1 MANINGGT
9 ANVNTLKQPRG
20 NSGSYGYARLYSL
33 YQETLASCN
42 SPMTYQ
48 VQWGQTLSNIK
59 NIMLESEYTANDV
72 VNVIF
77 DVYIGNE
84 PSVSSAV
91 GNGNMFLAG
100 SLRKSR
106 DLPYIANEGINPE
119 YASGN
124 ALIDFHTFTV
134 DISSIVKNYL
144 TYTLTPLLK
153 GSPSSQFAMSGNY
166 NTNNLLDYTSIS
178 GTDRFVD
185 VRARF
190 EVYEQ
195 DPSISKK
202 LIEAAGH
209 KDFNVVGVI
218 NAAIQHT
225 DSISLNN
232 YIFTNDVETA
242 SKKFLSNCPNDNFA
256 YSTVES
262 YKSIRLDDEGEFL
275 SWWQLRLAND
285 AFPNYDYDMTDFYMY
300 IVTTE
305 SDGSNNTAS
314 LRDFQETLG
323 NDTGTF
329 NSTWWVTGFTP
340 TITDN
345 PYLYKVL
352 SQNISPAFINS
363 VTAGTI
369 TSDTESYEV
378 RLICSGGT
386 LGASKRVS
394 ESRFYRI
401 DKETKNPAY
410 DFVRFHWLNRM
421 GGIDSYTAKRNIT
434 ETVQANKIFFE
445 RKSPNPRYAQQ
456 YSASNVYGFKTS
468 RDPVGSDLYKPSVNT
483 FSIEATRSNTVYTEP
498 LNDVESKWL
507 EEIITSPNVWIELLT
522 DAGKY
527 NSQANPESHPSYRD
541 YFAVTINNSELETV
555 NQELG
560 LVKFNLTYTMANGI
574 NTQSN

>member
-1 MANINGGT
+1 MATINGGT
-9 ANVNTLKQPRG
+9 TNVNALKQPRG
-20 NSGSYGYARLYSL
+20 TLANYGYGESDNQVLV
-33 YQETLASCN
+33 SCN
-42 SPMTYQ
+42 SPMIYQ
-48 VQWGQTLSNIK
+48 LQWGQTLANIK

-84 PSVSSAV
+84 IGVSSNAGV
-91 GNGNMFLAG
+91 GSMVLAG

-124 ALIDFHTFTV
+124 TLIDFHTFTV

-144 TYTLTPLLK
+144 TYTLTPILK

-178 GTDRFVD
+178 GTDRIVD

-190 EVYEQ
+190 EIYEQ
-195 DPSISKK
+195 DPSVSKK

-209 KDFNVVGVI
+209 KDLNAVGVI

-225 DSISLNN
+225 DKIGLNK
-232 YIFTNDVETA
+232 YAFTNGSLTA
-242 SKKFLSNCPNDNFA
+242 SKKFLSNCPNDNFS

-262 YKSIRLDDEGEFL
+262 YKSIRLDDEGEYL
-275 SWWQLRLAND
+275 SWWQYRLANNGN
-285 AFPNYDYDMTDFYMY
+285 PTYTYDMTDFYMY

-305 SDGSNNTAS
+305 SDGSSKTAS

-329 NSTWWVTGFTP
+329 NSTWWASGYNPST
-340 TITDN
+340 

-363 VTAGTI
+363 VTANTI

-378 RLICSGGT
+378 KLICSGGT

-394 ESRFYRI
+394 EGRFYRI

-445 RKSPNPRYAQQ
+445 RKSPNPLYAQQ
-456 YSASNVYGFKTS
+456 YSSSNVYGFTTS

-522 DAGKY
+522 EAGDW
-527 NSQANPESHPSYRD
+527 NRDRNPESHPSQRD
-541 YFAVTINNSELETV
+541 YFAVTINNSEVETV

>member
-1 MANINGGT
+1 MAYINGGT
-9 ANVNTLKQPRG
+9 ANINALKQPRG
-20 NSGSYGYARLYSL
+20 TLTSYGYSESDNQVLL
-33 YQETLASCN
+33 SCN
-42 SPMTYQ
+42 NPMIYQ
-48 VQWGQTLSNIK
+48 LQWGQTLGRIK

-84 PSVSSAV
+84 IGVSSNV
-91 GNGNMFLAG
+91 GGGNMVLAG

-106 DLPYIANEGINPE
+106 DLPYIANEGINPQ
-119 YASGN
+119 YTTGN

-144 TYTLTPLLK
+144 TYTLTPILK

-190 EVYEQ
+190 EIYEQ

-202 LIEAAGH
+202 LIEAEGY
-209 KDFNVVGVI
+209 KDLNVVGVI

-225 DSISLNN
+225 DNAGLNN
-232 YIFTNDVETA
+232 YVFTNGSETA
-242 SKKFLSNCPNDNFA
+242 SKKFLSNCKNDNFA

-262 YKSIRLDDEGEFL
+262 YKSIRLDDEGEYL
-275 SWWQLRLAND
+275 SWWQYRLAND
-285 AFPNYDYDMTDFYMY
+285 GSPTYTYDMTDFYMY

-305 SDGSNNTAS
+305 SDGSINTAS

-329 NSTWWVTGFTP
+329 NSTWWA
-340 TITDN
+340 TIYN
-345 PYLYKVL
+345 PSSSYIYKVL

-378 RLICSGGT
+378 KLICSGAT

-445 RKSPNPRYAQQ
+445 RKSPNPLYAQQ
-456 YSASNVYGFKTS
+456 YSASNVYGFTTS

-522 DAGKY
+522 EAGDW
-527 NSQANPESHPSYRD
+527 NRDRNPESHPSQRD
-541 YFAVTINNSELETV
+541 YFAVTINNSEVETV

>member
-1 MANINGGT
+1 MATINGTTG
-9 ANVNTLKQPRG
+9 NVNALKQPRG
-20 NSGSYGYARLYSL
+20 TLTSYGYGESDNQVLV
-33 YQETLASCN
+33 SCN
-42 SPMTYQ
+42 SPMIYQ
-48 VQWGQTLSNIK
+48 LQWGQTLTNIK

-84 PSVSSAV
+84 YNVS
-91 GNGNMFLAG
+91 GNAGGGNMVLAG

-124 ALIDFHTFTV
+124 SLIDFHTFTV

-144 TYTLTPLLK
+144 TYTLTPILK

-166 NTNNLLDYTSIS
+166 TTNNLLDYTSIS
-178 GTDRFVD
+178 GTDRIVD

-190 EVYEQ
+190 EIYEQ
-195 DPSISKK
+195 DPSVSKK

-209 KDFNVVGVI
+209 KDLNALGVI

-225 DSISLNN
+225 DKIGLNK
-232 YIFTNDVETA
+232 YAFTNGSETA
-242 SKKFLSNCPNDNFA
+242 SKKFLSNCRNDNFS

-262 YKSIRLDDEGEFL
+262 YKSIRLDDEGEYL
-275 SWWQLRLAND
+275 SWWQYRLAND
-285 AFPNYDYDMTDFYMY
+285 GSPTYNYDMTDFYMY
-300 IVTTE
+300 IVTTQ
-305 SDGSNNTAS
+305 SDGSSNNAA

-329 NSTWWVTGFTP
+329 NSTWWGATGYNPST
-340 TITDN
+340 
-345 PYLYKVL
+345 PYLWKVL

-378 RLICSGGT
+378 KLICSGAT
-386 LGASKRVS
+386 LGTSKRVS

-445 RKSPNPRYAQQ
+445 RKSPNPLYAQQ
-456 YSASNVYGFKTS
+456 YNTSNVYGFTTS

-522 DAGKY
+522 EAGDW
-527 NSQANPESHPSYRD
+527 NRDRNPESHPSQRD
-541 YFAVTINNSELETV
+541 YFAVTINNSEVETV

>member
-1 MANINGGT
+1 MATINGGT
-9 ANVNTLKQPRG
+9 ANINALKQPRG
-20 NSGSYGYARLYSL
+20 TLTSYGYSESDNQVLL
-33 YQETLASCN
+33 SCN
-42 SPMTYQ
+42 NPMIYQ
-48 VQWGQTLSNIK
+48 LQWGQTLANVK
-59 NIMLESEYTANDV
+59 NIMLESDYVANDV

-84 PSVSSAV
+84 IGVSSSI
-91 GNGNMFLAG
+91 GGGNMVLAG

-106 DLPYIANEGINPE
+106 DLPYIANEGISPE
-119 YASGN
+119 YVTGN
-124 ALIDFHTFTV
+124 DLIDFHTFTV

-144 TYTLTPLLK
+144 TYTLTPILK

-166 NTNNLLDYTSIS
+166 TTNNLLDYTSIS

-190 EVYEQ
+190 EIYEQ

-202 LIEAAGH
+202 LIEAEGY
-209 KDFNVVGVI
+209 KDLNVVGVI

-225 DSISLNN
+225 DRAGLNN
-232 YIFTNDVETA
+232 YAFTNGSLTA

-262 YKSIRLDDEGEFL
+262 YKSIRLDDEGEYL
-275 SWWQLRLAND
+275 SWWQYRLAND
-285 AFPNYDYDMTDFYMY
+285 GSPTYDYDMTDFYMY

-305 SDGSNNTAS
+305 SDGTTHTAS

-329 NSTWWVTGFTP
+329 NSTWWASGYNPNTA
-340 TITDN
+340 DS

-378 RLICSGGT
+378 KLICSGAT

-445 RKSPNPRYAQQ
+445 RKSPNPLYAQQ
-456 YSASNVYGFKTS
+456 YSASNVYGFTTS

-522 DAGKY
+522 EAGDW
-527 NSQANPESHPSYRD
+527 NRDRNPESHPSQRD
-541 YFAVTINNSELETV
+541 YFAVTINNSEVETV

>member
-1 MANINGGT
+1 MATINGTTG
-9 ANVNTLKQPRG
+9 NVNALKQPRG
-20 NSGSYGYARLYSL
+20 TLTSYGYGESDNQVLV
-33 YQETLASCN
+33 SCN
-42 SPMTYQ
+42 SPMIYQ
-48 VQWGQTLSNIK
+48 LQWGQTLSNVK

-84 PSVSSAV
+84 YGVS
-91 GNGNMFLAG
+91 GNAGGGNMVLAG

-106 DLPYIANEGINPE
+106 DLPYIANEGISPE
-119 YASGN
+119 YVTGN
-124 ALIDFHTFTV
+124 ALINFHTFTV

-144 TYTLTPLLK
+144 TYTLTPILK

-178 GTDRFVD
+178 GTDRIVD

-190 EVYEQ
+190 EIYEQ
-195 DPSISKK
+195 DPNISKK

-209 KDFNVVGVI
+209 KDLNALGVI

-225 DSISLNN
+225 DKIGLNDFA
-232 YIFTNDVETA
+232 FTNGSLTA
-242 SKKFLSNCPNDNFA
+242 SKKFLSNCPNDNFD

-262 YKSIRLDDEGEFL
+262 YKSIRLDDEGEYL
-275 SWWQLRLAND
+275 SWWQYRLANNGS
-285 AFPNYDYDMTDFYMY
+285 PNYDYDMTDFYMQ

-305 SDGSNNTAS
+305 SDGTSKTAS

-329 NSTWWVTGFTP
+329 NSTWWGATGYNPST
-340 TITDN
+340 
-345 PYLYKVL
+345 PYLWKVL
-352 SQNISPAFINS
+352 SQNISPAFVNS
-363 VTAGTI
+363 VTSNTI

-378 RLICSGGT
+378 KLICSGAT
-386 LGASKRVS
+386 LGASQRVS

-445 RKSPNPRYAQQ
+445 RKSPNPLYAQQ
-456 YSASNVYGFKTS
+456 YNTSNVYGFTTS

-522 DAGKY
+522 EAGDW
-527 NSQANPESHPSYRD
+527 NRDRNPESHPSQRD
-541 YFAVTINNSELETV
+541 YFAVTINNSEVETV

>member
-1 MANINGGT
+1 MATINGTTG
-9 ANVNTLKQPRG
+9 NVNALKQPRG
-20 NSGSYGYARLYSL
+20 TLTSYGYGESDNQVLV
-33 YQETLASCN
+33 SCN
-42 SPMTYQ
+42 SPMIYQ
-48 VQWGQTLSNIK
+48 LQWGQTLSNVK

-84 PSVSSAV
+84 YGVS
-91 GNGNMFLAG
+91 GNAGGGNMVLAG

-106 DLPYIANEGINPE
+106 DLPYIANEGISPE
-119 YASGN
+119 YVTGN
-124 ALIDFHTFTV
+124 ALINFHTFTV

-144 TYTLTPLLK
+144 TYTLTPILK

-178 GTDRFVD
+178 GTDRIVD

-190 EVYEQ
+190 EIYEQ
-195 DPSISKK
+195 DPNISKK

-209 KDFNVVGVI
+209 KDLNALGVI

-225 DSISLNN
+225 DKIGLNDFA
-232 YIFTNDVETA
+232 FTNGSLTA

-262 YKSIRLDDEGEFL
+262 YKSIRLDDEGEYL
-275 SWWQLRLAND
+275 SWWQYRLANNGS
-285 AFPNYDYDMTDFYMY
+285 PNYDYDMTDFYMQ

-305 SDGSNNTAS
+305 SDGTSKTAS

-329 NSTWWVTGFTP
+329 NSTWWGATGYNPST
-340 TITDN
+340 
-345 PYLYKVL
+345 PYLWKVL
-352 SQNISPAFINS
+352 SQNISPAFVNS
-363 VTAGTI
+363 VTSNTI

-378 RLICSGGT
+378 KLICSGAT
-386 LGASKRVS
+386 LGASQRVS

-445 RKSPNPRYAQQ
+445 RKSPNPLYAQQ
-456 YSASNVYGFKTS
+456 YNTSNVYGFTTS

-522 DAGKY
+522 EAGDW
-527 NSQANPESHPSYRD
+527 NRDRNPESHPSQRD
-541 YFAVTINNSELETV
+541 YFAVTINNSEVETV